1 MEQARG
7 WGDFMLKKGLIFAFI
22 VTIMTVLSV
31 LGLLYFKSYEP
42 QNIAKAYPQ
51 NEANIVIEDIAL
63 KSDVYSVIEG
73 DRIYIPV
80 DIIRE
85 YLNSGIVL
93 DEDDNRLYLEIKN
106 PIFNLE
112 TQKLDNMIKDGV
124 KLNFLTVNID
134 GKQYLNIRGLEK
146 IFDINVN
153 YIQETNTLI
162 IDRLKD
168 IIKVGKIRSNT
179 YLRPKKSS
187 FSFVMDKLQE
197 GDEVIVFEE
206 NEKWLKVRTQKG
218 YVGYVQNKVVDIKV
232 ENVKIDRKIN
242 NIRQNVKIDG
252 KINLVWDYV
261 YKYSKDLS
269 KENKI
274 EGLDIISPT
283 WFSIDSNGY
292 IINNGDFS
300 YVNQAHKKGYKVW
313 ALIDNQFNRDLTK
326 QFLKSGQAQ
335 ENLIKQLVVYSS
347 IYDLDGI
354 NIDFE
359 NVYYEDKDKLTEFVK
374 KLTEALKQ
382 QNIIVSMDMT
392 IPSTNPNWSKFYDR
406 KKLSKI
412 LDYCIVMTY
421 DEHWATSPKSGSVAS
436 IGWVIN
442 GIENSLKYI
451 PKEKLIMGLPFYTR
465 QWEEYKDNTG
475 RLRVKSKVLTM
486 EDVEKIIK
494 ENNLEV
500 IWLKEAGQYYTEY
513 FREGKKYR
521 IWIEDDKS
529 IELKA
534 KMVYRYD
541 LAGVASWRKGFE
553 KESIWTVL
561 NDIIKLNNKD
571 IGISVIS
578 FNGLN

>member
-1 MEQARG
+1 
-7 WGDFMLKKGLIFAFI
+7 MLKKGLIFAFI

>member
-1 MEQARG
+1 
-7 WGDFMLKKGLIFAFI
+7 MLKKGLIFVSV

-42 QNIAKAYPQ
+42 QNIAKAYLE

-63 KSDVYSVIEG
+63 KSEVYSVIEG

-80 DIIRE
+80 EIIKG
-85 YLNSGIVL
+85 YLNSDVVL
-93 DEDDNRLYLEIKN
+93 DEDDNRLYLQIKN
-106 PIFNLE
+106 PVFKLE
-112 TQKLDNMIKDGV
+112 TKKLDNMIKNGIN
-124 KLNFLTVNID
+124 LNFLTVDIQ

-153 YIQETNTLI
+153 YIEDTNTLI

-168 IIKVGKIRSNT
+168 AIKVGKIKSNT

-197 GDEVIVFEE
+197 GEEVIVFEE
-206 NEKWLKVRTQKG
+206 NEKWIKVRTQKG
-218 YVGYVQNKVVDIKV
+218 YVGYVLKKIIDIKA
-232 ENVKIDRKIN
+232 ENVRLDRKIN
-242 NIRQNVKIDG
+242 NIRQNVMIDG

-292 IINNGDFS
+292 IINNGDYS

-326 QFLKSGQAQ
+326 QFLKSRQAQ

-359 NVYYEDKDKLTEFVK
+359 NVYYEDKDRLTEFVK
-374 KLTEALKQ
+374 KLTETLKQ

-392 IPSTNPNWSKFYDR
+392 VPSTNPNWSKFYDR
-406 KKLSKI
+406 EKLSKI

-442 GIENSLKYI
+442 GIQNSLKYI
-451 PKEKLIMGLPFYTR
+451 PEKKLIMGLPFYTR
-465 QWEEYKDNTG
+465 QWEEYKDNKG

-486 EDVEKIIK
+486 EEVEKIIK

-500 IWLKEAGQYYTEY
+500 IWLKEEGQHYTEY

-534 KMVYRYD
+534 KLVYRYN

-561 NDIIKLNNKD
+561 NDIIKVNNKD
-571 IGISVIS
+571 IGNSVIS

>member
-1 MEQARG
+1 
-7 WGDFMLKKGLIFAFI
+7 MLKKGLIFVFV

-42 QNIAKAYPQ
+42 QNVANAYLQ
-51 NEANIVIEDIAL
+51 NEVNIVIEDMAL
-63 KSDVYSVIEG
+63 KSDIYSVIEG

-80 DIIRE
+80 EIIKE
-85 YLNSGIVL
+85 YLNSDIVL

-106 PIFNLE
+106 PIFKLE
-112 TQKLDNMIKDGV
+112 TKKLDNMIRNGI

-146 IFDINVN
+146 IFDINVS
-153 YIQETNTLI
+153 YIEETNTLI

-168 IIKVGKIRSNT
+168 IIKVGKIKSNT

-197 GDEVIVFEE
+197 GDKVIVFEE
-206 NEKWLKVRTQKG
+206 DGKWFKVRTQKG
-218 YVGYVQNKVVDIKV
+218 YVGYVLNKIVDVKT

-242 NIRQNVKIDG
+242 NVRQNVKIDG

-274 EGLDIISPT
+274 EGLNVIAPT

-300 YVNQAHKKGYKVW
+300 YVNQAHKKGYRAW

-326 QFLKSGQAQ
+326 QFLKSRQVQ

-347 IYDLDGI
+347 IYNLDGI

-359 NVYYEDKDKLTEFVK
+359 NVYYEDKDRLTEFVK

-392 IPSTNPNWSKFYDR
+392 VPSANPNWSKFYDR
-406 KKLSKI
+406 EKLSKI

-436 IGWVIN
+436 IGWVIK

-451 PKEKLIMGLPFYTR
+451 PEEKLIMGLPFYTR
-465 QWEEYKDNTG
+465 EWEEYKDNKG

-486 EDVEKIIK
+486 KDVEKIIK
-494 ENNLEV
+494 ENSLEV
-500 IWLKEAGQYYTEY
+500 IWLKESGQYYTEY
-513 FREGKKYR
+513 FRNGKKYR

-534 KMVYRYD
+534 KLIYRYN

-561 NDIIKLNNKD
+561 NNIIESDNKG
-571 IGISVIS
+571 IGISVVN